1 MKNPAV
7 SSSQPAR
14 LPLDY
19 DLTLDCIHC
28 GLCLNSCP
36 TYLETGR
43 ESEGPRGRIHLMR
56 AMAEGRLEA
65 DAESVDALNSCLVC
79 RNCETVCP
87 AGVQFGALMES
98 ARDLL
103 PGPGLLGQG
112 LRWLGFRLLLPNKKL
127 LGMAAGFVRLA
138 QVMGLPRLF
147 APLLGTAGKNLAH
160 MPRFPKAA
168 ERRDLPPLTPGEGQ
182 QAVAIL
188 EGCVQRLL
196 YGRVNRA
203 TVRVLNACGADVH
216 TAPHH
221 ACCGALHA
229 HNGDLAEAR
238 RLAQTTIAAFEQIP
252 EGQTG
257 PVPIV
262 INSAGCGAHM
272 AEYPRLFEE
281 DPPWKKRAAAFAK
294 RVIDFS
300 AFVNQA
306 PQAKRLVQQMG
317 PAHGAMLKLA
327 WDDPCHLC
335 HGQQIT
341 EQPRSL
347 LDMIPG
353 TERVELPSSQSCCG
367 SAGIHALLHPEESN
381 ALVDAKIHEFSASG
395 ADVLVT
401 ANPGCQMHWQAGF
414 SRAGVAADTLHL
426 AEVLAQALNSS
437 SKS

>member
-1 MKNPAV
+1 
-7 SSSQPAR
+7 
-14 LPLDY
+14 
-19 DLTLDCIHC
+19 
-28 GLCLNSCP
+28 
-36 TYLETGR
+36 
-43 ESEGPRGRIHLMR
+43 
-56 AMAEGRLEA
+56 
-65 DAESVDALNSCLVC
+65 
-79 RNCETVCP
+79 
-87 AGVQFGALMES
+87 
-98 ARDLL
+98 
-103 PGPGLLGQG
+103 
-112 LRWLGFRLLLPNKKL
+112 
-127 LGMAAGFVRLA
+127 
-138 QVMGLPRLF
+138 
-147 APLLGTAGKNLAH
+147 
-160 MPRFPKAA
+160 
-168 ERRDLPPLTPGEGQ
+168 
-182 QAVAIL
+182 
-188 EGCVQRLL
+188 
-196 YGRVNRA
+196 
-203 TVRVLNACGADVH
+203 
-216 TAPHH
+216 
-221 ACCGALHA
+221 
-229 HNGDLAEAR
+229 
-238 RLAQTTIAAFEQIP
+238 
-252 EGQTG
+252 
-257 PVPIV
+257 
-262 INSAGCGAHM
+262 M

-281 DPPWKKRAAAFAK
+281 DPPWKKRATAFAK